1 MYATP
6 GVHPY
11 ILPFGILRD
20 ETDRGPLWDPLLNTL
35 SYTYTPRSLPP
46 SSLPP
51 PLQSNYTPHPERLT
65 PSNHTPHAPTNWFF
79 YNGHWGDRLYPTSD
93 SRQYQFAGQ
102 HHYVSGPLGPRFK
115 NLMRRKVCQGR
126 YQDQCVVRRRLGEE
140 EVGVWP
146 GGVEDWEEEDERE
159 DVDSD
164 FGLDGL

>member
-35 SYTYTPRSLPP
+35 SYTYTP
-46 SSLPP
+46 SSLLNPFP
-51 PLQSNYTPHPERLT
+51 QLNHTTTPEHLT

-79 YNGHWGDRLYPTSD
+79 YNGHWGDKLYPASD
-93 SRQYQFAGQ
+93 TRQYQFAGQ

-126 YQDQCVVRRRLGEE
+126 YQDRCEVRRRLGEE
-140 EVGVWP
+140 EVRVWP
-146 GGVEDWEEEDERE
+146 GGLEGMEDWEGEEEMQERVGMGG
-159 DVDSD
+159 D
-164 FGLDGL
+164 L

>member
-35 SYTYTPRSLPP
+35 SYTYTTP
-46 SSLPP
+46 SSSSSHFS
-51 PLQSNYTPHPERLT
+51 QSNHTPTPERLT
-65 PSNHTPHAPTNWFF
+65 PSTHTPHAPTNWFF
-79 YNGHWGDRLYPTSD
+79 YNGHWGDKLYPASD

-115 NLMRRKVCQGR
+115 HLMRRKVCQGR
-126 YQDQCVVRRRLGEE
+126 YQDRCVVRRWLGEE

-146 GGVEDWEEEDERE
+146 GGVEGVGDWEMEDERE
-159 DVDSD
+159 EVEGA
-164 FGLDGL
+164 FGGGGW